1 MQTVAVNAPN
11 QSILFLIRFRYLNLG
26 LYSSRSKSILSL
38 SEIHSE
44 IFVEQAL
51 PEVCGGSLAD
61 KSVLDVGSRLGAA
74 VYAAVVLGRCKAA
87 VGIEM
92 NAELCALQEEA
103 LTLFGLKQRGASV
116 VCADVMTRGEDVAAA
131 DVVVLHS
138 AFQFFQSPAQSRAIW
153 DFMRR
158 QVPPRTASRR
168 GARGAH
174 AAGGSDACR
183 RLTKPAPS
191 RASRGGGGAGG
202 DLRPVGAAGLQ

>member
-11 QSILFLIRFRYLNLG
+11 HSILFLIRFRYLNLG

-92 NAELCALQEEA
+92 
-103 LTLFGLKQRGASV
+103 
-116 VCADVMTRGEDVAAA
+116 M
-131 DVVVLHS
+131 
-138 AFQFFQSPAQSRAIW
+138 RA
-153 DFMRR
+153 
-158 QVPPRTASRR
+158 
-168 GARGAH
+168 
-174 AAGGSDACR
+174 
-183 RLTKPAPS
+183 
-191 RASRGGGGAGG
+191 
-202 DLRPVGAAGLQ
+202 